1 MKTIQQGI
9 FMLAL
14 AAGLS
19 LTSCGDDNPWTG
31 SDSEGSI
38 TLDLKADNQV
48 FRGKTRADDTQCPI
62 VPDQNAFGVKLTN
75 ADGSYTKNWSS
86 VEAFN
91 RETSFPIGDYTLTAT
106 YGDVDKEGF
115 ELPCFKGTTSVH
127 VSPGQVTNAEMT
139 ATLANAM
146 VSVRY
151 TDKFVA
157 AVQAYSAGVQTEGHD
172 WVIFAQNESR
182 PAFVNADG
190 TEPVN
195 LSITMTN
202 RNGKTVTVS
211 PANFKIQ
218 PRHHY
223 VVTIDAEGNQSTGD
237 LTLNVEFDDEV
248 INETVNIPLGDELFT
263 APAPSITAKN
273 FTDKEQISKIEL
285 DNIATNP
292 QFDIFAFGGF
302 KEVTLNVITTDGVTP
317 AFGKSVQL
325 VNAETL
331 TQQQL
336 ANEGVKVSGLF
347 RNVDKMAVVNIKNYV
362 EGLAPGTYTIQ
373 LQATDAMTRLS
384 EPVELTVKVDK
395 LEIEIASAKT
405 LNLYDTEV
413 TVDVATNSAGIKDR
427 MSFKLPNSNNQMV
440 NATVKSVTDISA
452 AASGKRTRA
461 GLPYTFRYVLECAP
475 IMSASVDARCTW
487 GNKSNQTKDVV
498 ITVAEP
504 QYTVET
510 DAFARFVA
518 FKVST
523 GTMALESLVNNLK
536 FYNGSNEIPAGNI
549 KRDVSTG
556 IITIAGLNPAVE
568 YKSMK
573 AVLGAFNKEIQAFTT
588 ESENDV
594 PNGNFSTLAM
604 TGINISEIQSGGTYT
619 GTALRKPTYYLRSSI
634 SRSLP
639 DGWATVNAKTCYE
652 GSSRWNT
659 WYLAPSSWVDN
670 GQMVLTSVGFSHNG
684 AEPGNTHETAVY
696 YCKWAPT
703 YSDTEKASGELFLG
717 SYSYDGSEHRSNGV
731 TFGSRPMSITFDYK
745 YVPRNG
751 EQAQADIQVIA
762 TDGTVLAQKREFL
775 SAQGEMGQKTILLR
789 QYPFGKR
796 AAKLYVCFRSTKEGT
811 TPDLNIPSGTALKE
825 TAVNAGTFTKPENHF
840 ISANGY
846 QAKATGSVLTLDNVK
861 LGYTETAVVKS
872 ASKRR

>member
-127 VSPGQVTNAEMT
+127 VSPGQVANAEMT
-139 ATLANAM
+139 GTLANAM

-190 TEPVN
+190 TQPVN

-223 VVTIDAEGNQSTGD
+223 VVTIDANGNQSTGD

-273 FTDKEQISKIEL
+273 FTDKDQISKIEL

-302 KEVTLNVITTDGVTP
+302 KEVTLNVITTDGVAP

-413 TVDVATNSAGIKDR
+413 AVDVATNSAGIKDR

-487 GNKSNQTKDVV
+487 GNKNNQTKDVV

-518 FKVST
+518 FKVSS

-549 KRDVSTG
+549 KRDASAG

-573 AVLGAFNKEIQAFTT
+573 AVLGAFNKEIPAFTT
-588 ESENDV
+588 ETENDV
-594 PNGNFSTLAM
+594 PNGSFSDVAQNNLYFKDLQVGGYYKAGAFDYRNAVT
-604 TGINISEIQSGGTYT
+604 INLQQPS
-619 GTALRKPTYYLRSSI
+619 
-634 SRSLP
+634 
-639 DGWATVNAKTCYE
+639 GWATLNDLTFNT
-652 GSSRWNT
+652 GSSCQNSWFMVPST
-659 WYLAPSSWVDN
+659 YLSN
-670 GQMVLTSVGFSHNG
+670 GMVVMRSVGYSHAGTEPTKTGQFFSTTYY
-684 AEPGNTHETAVY
+684 NTNT
-696 YCKWAPT
+696 PT
-703 YSDTEKASGELFLG
+703 ESQLSKSAGELFLG
-717 SYSYDGSEHRSNGV
+717 SYSLASGKNKGI
-731 TFGSRPMSITFDYK
+731 TFASRPVTVNFDYK
-745 YVPRNG
+745 YVPVNG
-751 EQAQADIQVIA
+751 EVAKVEVQVMDASGGVI
-762 TDGTVLAQKREFL
+762 TSVERKL
-775 SAQGEMGQKTILLR
+775 SATSDMKTMSVNVPS
-789 QYPFGKR
+789 YPFGIKGAR
-796 AAKLYVCFRSTKEGT
+796 LYICFSSTAEGT
-811 TPDLNIPSGTALKE
+811 PAINIPTGSALKE
-825 TAVNAGTFTKPENHF
+825 WSGTLPATPYIHHLDENSYHTF
-840 ISANGY
+840 
-846 QAKATGSVLTLDNVK
+846 AKGSELTIDNVK
-861 LGYTETAVVKS
+861 LGYTETVVVKS
-872 ASKRR
+872 ASKRRK

>member
-1 MKTIQQGI
+1 
-9 FMLAL
+9 MLAL

-127 VSPGQVTNAEMT
+127 VSPGQVANAEMT

-223 VVTIDAEGNQSTGD
+223 VVTIDANGNQSTGD

-273 FTDKEQISKIEL
+273 FTDKDQLSKIEL

-302 KEVTLNVITTDGVTP
+302 KEVNLNVITTDGIAP

-325 VNAETL
+325 VNAEAL

-440 NATVKSVTDISA
+440 NATVKSVTEIRA

-461 GLPYTFRYVLECAP
+461 GLPYTFRYVLESAP

-487 GNKSNQTKDVV
+487 GNKNNQTKDVV
-498 ITVAEP
+498 IAVAEP
-504 QYTVET
+504 QYTVES

-518 FKVST
+518 FKVSSS
-523 GTMALESLVNNLK
+523 TMALESLVNNLK

-549 KRDVSTG
+549 KRDASTG

-573 AVLGAFNKEIQAFTT
+573 AVLGAFNKEIPAFTT
-588 ESENDV
+588 ETENDV
-594 PNGNFSTLAM
+594 PNGNFSQAAENNLYFKDLQVGGYYKAGAFDYRNAVTINLQQPSGWSTLNDLTFN
-604 TGINISEIQSGGTYT
+604 TGSSCKNSWFMVPSTYLSSGTVVMRSVGYSHSGTEPQKT
-619 GTALRKPTYYLRSSI
+619 GQFFSTTYY
-634 SRSLP
+634 
-639 DGWATVNAKTCYE
+639 
-652 GSSRWNT
+652 NT
-659 WYLAPSSWVDN
+659 
-670 GQMVLTSVGFSHNG
+670 
-684 AEPGNTHETAVY
+684 NTPTAAQLS
-696 YCKWAPT
+696 KSA
-703 YSDTEKASGELFLG
+703 GELFLG
-717 SYSYDGSEHRSNGV
+717 SYTAASGKNKGI
-731 TFGSRPMSITFDYK
+731 TFASRPVTVDFDYK
-745 YVPRNG
+745 YVPVNG
-751 EQAQADIQVIA
+751 ETAKVEVQVMDASGSIIA
-762 TDGTVLAQKREFL
+762 SVEKKL
-775 SAQGEMGQKTILLR
+775 SASSDMKTISVNVPS
-789 QYPFGKR
+789 YPFGKK
-796 AAKLYVCFRSTKEGT
+796 AAKLYVCFSSTAEGT
-811 TPDLNIPSGTALKE
+811 PAINIPTGSALQEWSGTLPVTPYIHHLNE
-825 TAVNAGTFTKPENHF
+825 NSYHTF
-840 ISANGY
+840 
-846 QAKATGSVLTLDNVK
+846 AKGSELTVDNVK

>member
-91 RETSFPIGDYTLTAT
+91 RETSFPMGDYTLTAT

-115 ELPCFKGTTSVH
+115 ELPCFKGTASVH

-223 VVTIDAEGNQSTGD
+223 VVTIDANGNQSTGD

-263 APAPSITAKN
+263 APAPSIMAKN

-302 KEVTLNVITTDGVTP
+302 KEVTLNVITTDGVAP

-413 TVDVATNSAGIKDR
+413 TVDVATNSAAIKDR

-461 GLPYTFRYVLECAP
+461 GLPYTFRYVLESAP

-498 ITVAEP
+498 IAVAEP

-518 FKVST
+518 FKVSSS
-523 GTMALESLVNNLK
+523 TMALESLVNNLK

-549 KRDVSTG
+549 KRDASTG

-573 AVLGAFNKEIQAFTT
+573 AVLGAFNKEIPAFTT

-594 PNGNFSTLAM
+594 PNGNFATQGFNLKFGNIKSGGKFGSTSAVEYQF
-604 TGINISEIQSGGTYT
+604 TTSINIFEPQ
-619 GTALRKPTYYLRSSI
+619 
-634 SRSLP
+634 
-639 DGWATVNAKTCYE
+639 DWATLNSFTCYS
-652 GSSRWNT
+652 GSTNKNT
-659 WYLAPSSWVDN
+659 WFMVPSTFVDN
-670 GQMVLTSVGFSHNG
+670 GSVIIRSVGYSHNG
-684 AEPGNTHETAVY
+684 TDPSASHYA
-696 YCKWAPT
+696 APT
-703 YSDTEKASGELFLG
+703 YCKNAPAQLDVAAGELFLG
-717 SYSYDGSEHRSNGV
+717 TYSYDGSEHKVKG
-731 TFGSRPMSITFDYK
+731 TAFASRPISVSFDYK
-745 YVPRNG
+745 YTPLNG
-751 EQAQADIQVIA
+751 EQAQADVEVLDNA
-762 TDGTVLAQKREFL
+762 GNVLASSTVLL
-775 SAQGEMGQKTILLR
+775 SAASNMANKTINIDK
-789 QYPFGKR
+789 YIFGKK
-796 AAKLYVCFRSTKEGT
+796 AAKLYVRFRSTKEGV
-811 TPDLNIPSGTALKE
+811 TPNIYKPTGEELRQPGNTGWSSNISE
-825 TAVNAGTFTKPENHF
+825 NAYKAF
-840 ISANGY
+840 
-846 QAKATGSVLTLDNVK
+846 AKGSELTVDNVK
-861 LGYTETAVVKS
+861 VSYSGVPTITK
-872 ASKRR
+872 